1 MAHAGEDDVL
11 TGAAVP
17 VAPAVTSQTAA
28 PVVRA
33 DGGDLHLHVCRVLSV
48 ALLTLALF
56 PTSVLVRQPS
66 PRRGAWLSD

>member
-17 VAPAVTSQTAA
+17 VAPAVTSQTA

-33 DGGDLHLHVCRVLSV
+33 DGDLHLHVCRVLSV

>member
-17 VAPAVTSQTAA
+17 VAPAVTSQTA

-33 DGGDLHLHVCRVLSV
+33 DGDLHLHVCRVLSV

-56 PTSVLVRQPS
+56 PFLCRSLSQPPAAS
-66 PRRGAWLSD
+66 GT

>member
-1 MAHAGEDDVL
+1 MAQAGEDDVL

-17 VAPAVTSQTAA
+17 VAPAVTSQTEA

-33 DGGDLHLHVCRVLSV
+33 DGGVLHYHVCRVLSV

-56 PTSVLVRQPS
+56 PFLCRSLSQPPAAS
-66 PRRGAWLSD
+66 GT